1 MTSKED
7 IIRMAR
13 EAGAWSQQKKN
24 CEVEYVMSA
33 ESLERFAELVRADE
47 REACLVG
54 IQAEIDHAHLNK
66 LRLTPLFGQRQ
77 GEIAVRA
84 SSLDSALYAIRARA
98 TNEQV

>member
-13 EAGAWSQQKKN
+13 QAGILVPAYRDHI
-24 CEVEYVMSA
+24 EH
-33 ESLERFAELVRADE
+33 LERFAALVRADE

-84 SSLDSALYAIRARA
+84 SSLDGALYAIRARGDDA
-98 TNEQV
+98 P

>member
-1 MTSKED
+1 MKTVVE
-7 IIRMAR
+7 MAM
-13 EAGAWSQQKKN
+13 EAGGT
-24 CEVEYVMSA
+24 VMAVYSPD
-33 ESLERFAELVRADE
+33 LERFAELVRADE

-84 SSLDSALYAIRARA
+84 SSLDSALYAIRARG
-98 TNEQV
+98 NK